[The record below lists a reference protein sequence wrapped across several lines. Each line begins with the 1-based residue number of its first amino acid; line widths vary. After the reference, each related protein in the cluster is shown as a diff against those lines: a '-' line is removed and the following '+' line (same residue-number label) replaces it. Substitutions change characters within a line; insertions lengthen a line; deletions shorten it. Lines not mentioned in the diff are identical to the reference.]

1 MSKLSGGRF
10 VPLALALS
18 TLLAGCA
25 NSGGLGDILGSVLGA
40 GQQGQQGQ
48 QGQLTGTILGVDS
61 QQQVIGVQQSNGQQL
76 NLLYDA
82 NTRVVFENRNYP
94 PTALERGDRITA
106 RVQAVQQGY
115 YTDLVQVDQSVSGSS
130 GTTSSATGQVQQMEG
145 TVRQVDLNAG
155 AFTVSLPG
163 YGTVTVT
170 MPYNASRTDVS
181 RFQNLRSGQTV
192 RFYGAFVN
200 QSRVE
205 LRQFQ

>member
-1 MSKLSGGRF
+1 MLRLKGGRF
-10 VPLALALS
+10 LTLVLAVS
-18 TLLAGCA
+18 TLLTGCA
-25 NSGGLGDILGSVLGA
+25 NTGGLGDILGSVLG
-40 GQQGQQGQ
+40 GGQQGQ
-48 QGQLTGTILGVDS
+48 QGQLQGTILGVDS
-61 QQQVIGVQQSNGQQL
+61 QRQLIGVQQSNGQQL

-82 NTRVVFENRNYP
+82 NTQVVFENRNYP

-106 RVQAVQQGY
+106 RVQSVQQGY

-130 GTTSSATGQVQQMEG
+130 GTTSGATGQVQQMEG

-155 AFTVSLPG
+155 AFTVSLPS